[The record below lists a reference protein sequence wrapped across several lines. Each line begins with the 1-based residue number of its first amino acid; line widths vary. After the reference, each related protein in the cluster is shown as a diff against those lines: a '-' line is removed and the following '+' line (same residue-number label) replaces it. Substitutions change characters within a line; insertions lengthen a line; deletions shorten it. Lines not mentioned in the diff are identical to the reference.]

1 MLGLVSYDSDDN
13 NDNDYDTGEV
23 KSNESVLAPNNIIL
37 STNINDNTKSENE
50 LNVNLITDAQKKNNS
65 TCSSNRNESNL
76 NSTKNDASNIQKKY
90 QYLDLLPSI
99 IRGNV
104 DLEAEHNVNEYLRMK
119 QEENFNLTE
128 VFILYILQTFKKYI

>member
-1 MLGLVSYDSDDN
+1 
-13 NDNDYDTGEV
+13 
-23 KSNESVLAPNNIIL
+23 
-37 STNINDNTKSENE
+37 
-50 LNVNLITDAQKKNNS
+50 LITDAQKKNNS

-76 NSTKNDASNIQKKY
+76 NSTKNDIQKKY

-104 DLEAEHNVNEYLRMK
+104 DLEAENNVNEYLRMK

-128 VFILYILQTFKKYI
+128 VLFLYILQTFKKYI